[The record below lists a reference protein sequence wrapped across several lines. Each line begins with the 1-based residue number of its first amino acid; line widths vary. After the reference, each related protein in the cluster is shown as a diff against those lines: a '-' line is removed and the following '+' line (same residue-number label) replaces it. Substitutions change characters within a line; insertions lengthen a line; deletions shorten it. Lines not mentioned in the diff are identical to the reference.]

1 MLYGGNLDH
10 CRLYTGGGYIDSC
23 GNRIGGNYSH
33 DPIATI
39 EQISES
45 FSVDNVTSNISSD
58 PLQVCFCESGIPYCN
73 VKEIDV
79 VRGKEFTLMAVIV
92 GQNYGVVPSS
102 VRTSLSS
109 DIKISAA
116 QRIQATGK
124 ECTTI
129 RYRLSSIK
137 NTTHLVLFP
146 DGPCKDTGISRRVVT
161 INFLPCP
168 DGFTL
173 DGSECVCEK
182 RLQMYTNSC
191 NVDDN
196 SIM

>member
-23 GNRIGGNYSH
+23 GNRIVGNYSH

-73 VKEIDV
+73 VKEIDT

-116 QRIQATGK
+116 
-124 ECTTI
+124 
-129 RYRLSSIK
+129 
-137 NTTHLVLFP
+137 
-146 DGPCKDTGISRRVVT
+146 
-161 INFLPCP
+161 
-168 DGFTL
+168 
-173 DGSECVCEK
+173 
-182 RLQMYTNSC
+182 
-191 NVDDN
+191 
-196 SIM
+196 